1 MGGSGGNYN
10 YTPPTPLEPRTYG
23 NLDPQFLE
31 LLMMSQAGERAKR
44 KGRLTRGQRLR
55 TGDSMR
61 VGHLTTRQRQ
71 DVPMSTPEALK
82 VEPLADFKPSQT
94 LAEFQNEY
102 RKTWV
107 APRGA
112 HNTKKSK
119 KAQERDF
126 QRASQNAY
134 NYKLKIER
142 AEFLSKQKADVPE
155 LKTLE
160 TLNPSL
166 TARINQLSTP
176 RTGYI
181 HGPDPRGG
189 ERRKLKD
196 QRQREYDAYIADYT
210 KKTQQKI
217 ISEATNVAGRNL
229 GNL

>member
-10 YTPPTPLEPRTYG
+10 YTPPTPMEPRTYG

-55 TGDSMR
+55 TGDSVR

-94 LAEFQNEY
+94 LGEFQKEF
-102 RKTWV
+102 RKGWV

-112 HNTKKSK
+112 HRTIKSK

-126 QRASQNAY
+126 QRASQAKY
-134 NYKLKIER
+134 NDMVNRER
-142 AEFLSKQKADVPE
+142 AEFLSKSKADIPE
-155 LKTLE
+155 LKTIE
-160 TLNPSL
+160 EINPSL
-166 TARINQLSTP
+166 TARIKELSTP
-176 RTGYI
+176 RRGYR
-181 HGPDPRGG
+181 HGPD
-189 ERRKLKD
+189 RRVSEKNKLIA
-196 QRQREYDAYIADYT
+196 QRKREYDAYLADYT

-217 ISEATNVAGRNL
+217 RSEATNVAGRNL